1 VRGERSGGDGVRGV
15 ILGYA
20 RSKARTYTSVVLVKL
35 LDSRVNGHSLVGRR
49 VTLVDS
55 HGNKYT
61 GRIVGVHGSRG
72 DVVKVRFKPN
82 IPGQAINSL
91 VSIE

>member
-1 VRGERSGGDGVRGV
+1 VGGVGSGGDGVRGV

-35 LDSRVNGHSLVGRR
+35 LDSKVNGHSLVGRR
-49 VTLVDS
+49 VILVDS
-55 HGNKYT
+55 HGNRYV